1 MDTGKV
7 TRFELIDASFT
18 PRGAAPDRYTR
29 LGVSVKLSL
38 QDDGRTLKVFL
49 DDSPVA
55 IDAEVNAQMRSAVA
69 DWDAAQ

>member
-7 TRFELIDASFT
+7 TRFELID
-18 PRGAAPDRYTR
+18 GDRYVR
-29 LGVSVKLSL
+29 LGVKVTLSL

-49 DDSPVA
+49 DDSEIA
-55 IDAEVNAQMRSAVA
+55 TTAEVNQQIRAGIA